1 MEAKAPA
8 VTRRFMD
15 DTSFDLRHRAF
26 MQGAK
31 PPALEKCT
39 GEAEDVRIVRRVS
52 DHVRLYA
59 ELECSGMVILSDTF
73 YPGWEATIDG
83 KPVPIHEMYSVIRG
97 VVAPKGRHW
106 IDMRY
111 RPKSVYL
118 GFLLTLAGL
127 ALCGAANYGRSRLS
141 GGFNHIQ

>member
-1 MEAKAPA
+1 
-8 VTRRFMD
+8 
-15 DTSFDLRHRAF
+15 
-26 MQGAK
+26 
-31 PPALEKCT
+31 
-39 GEAEDVRIVRRVS
+39 
-52 DHVRLYA
+52 
-59 ELECSGMVILSDTF
+59 MVILSDTF

-106 IDMRY
+106 IEMRY
-111 RPKSVYL
+111 RPRSVYL

-127 ALCGAANYGRSRLS
+127 AFCGAANYGRSRLS